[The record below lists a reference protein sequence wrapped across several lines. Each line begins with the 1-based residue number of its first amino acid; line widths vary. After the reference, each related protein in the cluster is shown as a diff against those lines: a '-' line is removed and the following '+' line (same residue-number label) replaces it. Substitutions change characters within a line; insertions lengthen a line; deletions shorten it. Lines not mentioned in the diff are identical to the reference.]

1 MTNMNRKLQFQSE
14 KSPSIAPKV
23 AITSWY
29 LICVAVAA
37 LLTFSATNEG
47 DRSGNLGRQVA
58 LLTCLVIYVA
68 RAATTLFVFV
78 KRKIPWWEALWGG
91 SLIGV
96 VLFLFLR
103 VGLRTAQ
110 PLGFVDVVGVL
121 LYLTGSY
128 VGTASEYSRHLWK
141 ARPENQ
147 GHLYTEG
154 LFKYCRHVN
163 YFGDLLLFGGCAVLT
178 RQLWTGIVPL
188 AMGLNFALV
197 IIPAHDAY
205 LAMRYGGE
213 FDDYVRRTRKLVPLL
228 Y

>member
-1 MTNMNRKLQFQSE
+1 MTDINRKLQFQGE
-14 KSPSIAPKV
+14 KSPSLAPKI
-23 AITSWY
+23 AITGWY
-29 LICVAVAA
+29 LICVASATW
-37 LLTFSATNEG
+37 LTFFSTNEVG
-47 DRSGNLGRQVA
+47 PGGNPGRQAV
-58 LLTCLVIYVA
+58 LLSCVIIYIA
-68 RAATTLFVFV
+68 RAAFTLFVFV
-78 KRKIPWWEALWGG
+78 KRRIPWWEAAWGG

-103 VGLRTAQ
+103 DGFRTPQ
-110 PLGFVDVVGVL
+110 MLGFVDVVGIL

-141 ARPENQ
+141 ACPENQ
-147 GHLYTEG
+147 GHLYMEG
-154 LFKYCRHVN
+154 LFRYCRHIN
-163 YFGDLLLFGGCAVLT
+163 YFGDLLVFGGCGILT

-188 AMGLNFALV
+188 AMGLNFALF

-213 FDDYVRRTRKLVPLL
+213 FDNYVQRARKLVPFL